1 MIFITPVLGII
12 GIIGGLL
19 CATADLLLD
28 LKGTKNKKRFL
39 LGAIF
44 IIRKLE
50 VVIDDRRGLGNEG
63 KESDIW
69 KWEIL

>member
-28 LKGTKNKKRFL
+28 LKGTKNKK
-39 LGAIF
+39 LG
-44 IIRKLE
+44 KMG
-50 VVIDDRRGLGNEG
+50 VIDSE
-63 KESDIW
+63 
-69 KWEIL
+69 WENMAH

>member
-28 LKGTKNKKRFL
+28 LKGTKNKKLDFV
-39 LGAIF
+39 
-44 IIRKLE
+44 LE
-50 VVIDDRRGLGNEG
+50 QRSLRSSLMHQAAVLRVWGLRHMGC
-63 KESDIW
+63 
-69 KWEIL
+69 